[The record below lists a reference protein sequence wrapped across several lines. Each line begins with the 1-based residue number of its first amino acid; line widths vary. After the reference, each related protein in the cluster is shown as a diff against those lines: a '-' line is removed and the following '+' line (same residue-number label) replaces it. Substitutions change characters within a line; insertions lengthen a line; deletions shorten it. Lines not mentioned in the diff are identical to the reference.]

1 MRTDPKI
8 ELLRRL
14 PLFAAA
20 STRELQDV
28 ASRADEIDVPA
39 GYTLTREGERGREF
53 VVLLDGSATVEHDGE
68 VIATLGP
75 GDFLGEI
82 ALLLY
87 TARTATVRTTTPSRL
102 LVITDRDF
110 RALVD
115 AIPSFG
121 LEVYAAAHARLN

>member
-8 ELLRRL
+8 QLLRRL

-53 VVLLDGSATVEHDGE
+53 VVLIEGAATVEHDGE
-68 VIATLGP
+68 TIATLGP
-75 GDFLGEI
+75 GDFLGES
-82 ALLLY
+82 ARLHNP
-87 TARTATVRTTTPSRL
+87 ARTATVRTTAPSRL

-121 LEVYAAAHARLN
+121 VEVYAAAHQRL